1 MLAGEGAAPLAP
13 PASLTVT
20 QPGGHL
26 WQQSCRETAMKLLHV
41 QPESDDHNETRAQPL
56 VKAGTAARA
65 SLARETGGSY
75 FLLQAPPPSRD
86 HHNHPTVL
94 SHVCMKSYDV
104 SHVPELDFKDEFLSV
119 IRRLLLI
126 ISAHR
131 Q

>member
-1 MLAGEGAAPLAP
+1 
-13 PASLTVT
+13 
-20 QPGGHL
+20 
-26 WQQSCRETAMKLLHV
+26 MKLLHV

-56 VKAGTAARA
+56 VKAGTAA
-65 SLARETGGSY
+65 Y